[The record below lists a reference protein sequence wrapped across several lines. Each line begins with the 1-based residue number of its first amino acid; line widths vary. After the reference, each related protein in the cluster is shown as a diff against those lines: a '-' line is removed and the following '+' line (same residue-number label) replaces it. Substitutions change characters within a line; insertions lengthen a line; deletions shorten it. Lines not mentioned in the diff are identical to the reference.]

1 MSMQSTRYQLAAT
14 AKIWSAW
21 KEFLREE
28 LPPQLLLIKAVRV
41 LRRLTILPTPA
52 PSQSTQH
59 GIWLPVI
66 FHPLRPGGKLDT
78 SPEMYNMEMPSF
90 RRQVDVYGFSAGSF
104 TDLESW
110 VDFYMDKPELRL
122 LLFLGPRPVRL
133 FRR

>member
-1 MSMQSTRYQLAAT
+1 MAFGYQSYFIHYA
-14 AKIWSAW
+14 
-21 KEFLREE
+21 
-28 LPPQLLLIKAVRV
+28 
-41 LRRLTILPTPA
+41 
-52 PSQSTQH
+52 
-59 GIWLPVI
+59 
-66 FHPLRPGGKLDT
+66 PGGKLDT